1 MPTTGALGFIGLG
14 AMGKPMARRLLESGR
29 ELTVWNRSRDKMD
42 GPCAAGARAAASPA
56 AVAEAGDATLLSL
69 TDTAAVEEVVFG
81 PEGVHEGAAP
91 GKILVDTS
99 SIDPAATRDMAARLA
114 AETGMRWV
122 DAPVSGG
129 PAGAESGTL
138 VVMAGGAPEDVAT
151 IRSMVEPLAQRLTH
165 MGAIGAGQTTKVCNQ
180 MIVGGTIA
188 VVAETLK
195 LAADAGIAAELLPD
209 CLAGGFADSTILQVH
224 ARRMAAGDLA
234 PRGGVRLMLKD
245 MDTALGVARATATAV
260 PMTALAGELFRLLVA
275 GGHGDVDQSGLIR
288 LYAEG
293 PL

>member
-1 MPTTGALGFIGLG
+1 MSIMGALGFIGLG
-14 AMGKPMARRLLESGR
+14 AMGTPMAHRLLAGDR
-29 ELTVWNRSRDKMD
+29 KLIVWNRSLNKMA
-42 GPCAAGARAAASPA
+42 GPCADGARAGESPA
-56 AVAEAGDATLLSL
+56 SVAESSEVTFLSL

-81 PEGVHEGAAP
+81 RDGVRDAAAP

-99 SIDPAATRDMAARLA
+99 SIDPEATRGMAARLQ
-114 AETGMRWV
+114 AETGMHWV

-129 PAGAESGTL
+129 TAGAQAGNL
-138 VVMAGGAPEDVAT
+138 VVMAGGEAEDVAA
-151 IRSMVEPLAQRLTH
+151 IRPAVEHFAQRLTH
-165 MGAIGAGQTTKVCNQ
+165 MGPNGAGQTTKVCNQ

-188 VVAETLK
+188 IVAETLK
-195 LAADAGIAAELLPD
+195 LAADAGIAAALLPD

-224 ARRMAAGDLA
+224 ARRMIAADLA

-245 MDTALGVARATATAV
+245 MDTALGVARATGTAV
-260 PMTALAGELFRLLVA
+260 PMTALAGQLFRLLVA
-275 GGHGDVDQSGLIR
+275 SGHSDVDQGGLIR